1 MSKILCLR
9 TDFAGPL
16 RILSFTFLLTFS
28 FLFLHGNLYAQSL
41 EGLTPA
47 QRQAAESLAPAQRQ
61 AVESELSKTGGQVTP
76 ETIETLKKK
85 PEFKELKPEGGAK
98 EKEPL
103 STEKMAPEEERAEEK
118 VKTPV
123 EEPVKEPLKE
133 KEEKIEMTQKVEK
146 AAQPLKR
153 FGMDFFAPARNR
165 ILSLE
170 EMLGRGQKPP
180 VGQRDALSG
189 FVGPLDMVSSYVNA
203 TIPPQYVLNPG
214 DTVIIHYWGDL
225 LELTELTLTLNSKGE
240 VSIPKVGMLVVRGMM
255 LAQFQSAAKDQLQRV
270 FGKNISLI
278 ATLDNLKSIQIFMTG
293 EVFRPGSY
301 AVSAVTTLFNALY
314 ASGGPN
320 KYGSLREVKLLRNN
334 KTINIDFYN
343 YLLKGESKDDYPLQ
357 AGDTIFIS
365 KLGKLVSIEGEVNRP
380 GLFELKGEERFKD
393 LVSLANGIKP
403 TGLLQRV
410 QIKSVIPNRE
420 RVILDVDISKNA
432 PSQNQELFDGDS
444 VVISSVLPEAVNI
457 VTIEGKV
464 ERPGVYELKKEMKVS
479 DLFTEINRPLG
490 EAYMERADILR
501 LNRDRKT
508 TTLIPIN
515 LAKALEK
522 DTVHDLKLS
531 PMDKLVVYSKWDVK
545 FIPPRTVTVSGSV
558 QKPGDYERSDGM
570 TIRDLLIKAGGVLP
584 NSYLERADLMRFDF
598 EKEIYVNIP
607 VNLIKVLAG
616 DKSEN
621 RLLQDKDSLQIY
633 LLKEIVFIPPH
644 EVSIYGA
651 VQRPGTYPRFSEM
664 RLTDLLLVS
673 GGVVPGSVEQIEIA
687 KARSE
692 GQIKVITA
700 DLDLLHKGDESQNV
714 ALEDGDVVM
723 IRKKSEFY
731 DSPRWVTVSGEVK
744 YPGTYAL
751 YGKEDKISDVIE
763 RAGGLTRYA
772 HPKGT
777 VLTRKRE
784 HFPSDE
790 QRRDVVITNKIINAL
805 NELEYNRQLARNE
818 WLLQKEFGKA
828 ERPRLPGAG
837 TPVVATS
844 GTPSEAAAIGMA
856 PGVAQAAGEVAGG
869 IIETF
874 ESPPGVISSSR
885 KLGEPELLQ
894 GERVIISLKEA
905 LKGGGEDIILM
916 DGDTIHIPQKVK
928 TVSVVGAITRPTTI
942 HFTDNR
948 KVDYYIQNSGGYTDD
963 ANAKRVLVM
972 RVDGS
977 ITPADKVKYVEEGDI
992 IYVPPKVISLDIV
1005 ERIDKVIDVV
1015 KFTLVTVASVAVFI
1029 TLIGLF

>member
-1 MSKILCLR
+1 MFNVLKSLPCFIL
-9 TDFAGPL
+9 
-16 RILSFTFLLTFS
+16 LSVYCF
-28 FLFLHGNLYAQSL
+28 HAGNLYAQEGGMGIPAGQLPPGVKL
-41 EGLTPA
+41 ESLTPA
-47 QRQAAESLAPAQRQ
+47 QRQAL
-61 AVESELSKTGGQVTP
+61 ESELSRTGGQLTP
-76 ETIETLKKK
+76 EAVERLKKS
-85 PEFKELKPEGGAK
+85 PEFQGVKPGNAGGAER
-98 EKEPL
+98 EKPA
-103 STEKMAPEEERAEEK
+103 SDAGEEQIEVTQVEEK
-118 VKTPV
+118 KTETPS
-123 EEPVKEPLKE
+123 
-133 KEEKIEMTQKVEK
+133 
-146 AAQPLKR
+146 R
-153 FGMDFFAPARNR
+153 FGMDFFKPARNR
-165 ILSLE
+165 ILTLE
-170 EMLGRGQKPP
+170 EMMRQGKRPP

-214 DTVIIHYWGDL
+214 DMVIIHYWGDL
-225 LELTELTLTLNSKGE
+225 LELTELTLTLDSKGE
-240 VSIPKVGMLVVRGMM
+240 VSIPKVGILIARGMT

-278 ATLDNLKSIQIFMTG
+278 ASLDSLKSIQIFMTG

-320 KYGSLREVKLLRNN
+320 GYGSLREIKLLRNN

-365 KLGKLVSIEGEVNRP
+365 KVGKLVSIEGEVSRP

-410 QIKSVIPNRE
+410 QVQSVIPNKE
-420 RVILDVDISKNA
+420 RVILDVDASKNA

-444 VVISSVLPEAVNI
+444 VTVFSVLPDIENI

-464 ERPGVYELKKEMKVS
+464 ERPGVYELKKDMKVS

-501 LNRDRKT
+501 LNKDKKT
-508 TTLIPIN
+508 TTLIPFN
-515 LAKALEK
+515 LAKAIEK
-522 DTVHDLKLS
+522 DAVYNLKLS
-531 PMDKLVVYSKWDVK
+531 PMDKLVVYSKWDMK
-545 FIPPRTVTVSGSV
+545 FIPPRMVAISGSV
-558 QKPGDYERSDGM
+558 QKSGYYERSDRM
-570 TIRDLLIKAGGVLP
+570 TIKDLLVNAGGILP
-584 NSYLERADLMRFDF
+584 NSYLERADLMRYNF
-598 EKEIYVNIP
+598 EKEMFVNIP

-616 DKSEN
+616 DESEN
-621 RLLQDKDSLQIY
+621 RLLQDLDSLRIY
-633 LLKEIVFIPPH
+633 LLTEVAFTPPH

-651 VQRPGTYPRFSEM
+651 VQRPGTYARFTGM

-673 GGVVPGSVEQIEIA
+673 GGVEPGSAEKIEIA

-692 GQIKVITA
+692 GEIKVIMA
-700 DLDLLHKGDESQNV
+700 DLELLHKGDESQNIT
-714 ALEDGDVVM
+714 LEDGDVVM

-744 YPGTYAL
+744 YPGTYTL
-751 YGKEDKISDVIE
+751 YGKGDKISDVIE

-772 HPKGT
+772 HAKGA
-777 VLTRKRE
+777 VLTRKGE
-784 HFPSDE
+784 YFPSDE
-790 QRRDVVITNKIINAL
+790 QRKDVVITNKIINAL
-805 NELEYNRQLARNE
+805 NDIEYSRQIARNQ
-818 WLLQKEFGKA
+818 WLLQKEAGKA
-828 ERPRLPGAG
+828 ERPQILGAG

-869 IIETF
+869 IVGTF
-874 ESPPGVISSSR
+874 ESAPGVVSR
-885 KLGEPELLQ
+885 SRILGKPELLQ
-894 GERVIISLKEA
+894 AERVIISLKEA
-905 LKGGGEDIILM
+905 LKGGEGDIILM
-916 DGDTIHIPQKVK
+916 DGDTIHIPQKVE

-942 HFTDNR
+942 HFIDKR
-948 KVDYYIQNSGGYTDD
+948 KVGYYIQNSGGYTDD
-963 ANAKRVLVM
+963 ANAKRALVM

-977 ITPADKVKYVEEGDI
+977 IIPADKVKYIEEGDI

-1015 KFTLVTVASVAVFI
+1015 KFTLVTAASVAVFI

>member
-1 MSKILCLR
+1 MGIP
-9 TDFAGPL
+9 AGQLPSGVKL
-16 RILSFTFLLTFS
+16 
-28 FLFLHGNLYAQSL
+28 
-41 EGLTPA
+41 
-47 QRQAAESLAPAQRQ
+47 ESLTPAQRQ
-61 AVESELSKTGGQVTP
+61 AVESELSRTGGQLTP
-76 ETIETLKKK
+76 EAIETLKKSPAFQGVK
-85 PEFKELKPEGGAK
+85 PEDAGGAK
-98 EKEPL
+98 KQEPA
-103 STEKMAPEEERAEEK
+103 SETGEETIAITQVEEK
-118 VKTPV
+118 NPQV
-123 EEPVKEPLKE
+123 LN
-133 KEEKIEMTQKVEK
+133 
-146 AAQPLKR
+146 R
-153 FGMDFFAPARNR
+153 FGMPFFKPARNR
-165 ILSLE
+165 ILTLE
-170 EMLGRGQKPP
+170 EMMRQGKKPP

-240 VSIPKVGMLVVRGMM
+240 VSIPKVGMLIARGMT
-255 LAQFQSAAKDQLQRV
+255 LAQFQGAAKDQLQRV

-278 ATLDNLKSIQIFMTG
+278 ATLDSLKSIQIFMTG
-293 EVFRPGSY
+293 EVIRPGSY

-320 KYGSLREVKLLRNN
+320 KYGSLREIKLLRNN
-334 KTINIDFYN
+334 KTITIDFYN

-365 KLGKLVSIEGEVNRP
+365 KVGKLVSIEGEVNRP
-380 GLFELKGEERFKD
+380 GLFELKGEERLKD

-410 QIKSVIPNRE
+410 QIKSVIPNKE

-457 VTIEGKV
+457 VTVEGKV
-464 ERPGVYELKKEMKVS
+464 ERPGVYELKKDMKVS

-515 LAKALEK
+515 LAKAIEK
-522 DTVHDLKLS
+522 DAVHNLKLS

-558 QKPGDYERSDGM
+558 QKPGDYERSDGI
-570 TIRDLLIKAGGVLP
+570 TIKDLLIKAGGVMP
-584 NSYLERADLMRFDF
+584 GTYLSRADLLRYNFGKD
-598 EKEIYVNIP
+598 IYENIP
-607 VNLIKVLAG
+607 VDIGKVLA
-616 DKSEN
+616 DNKSEN
-621 RLLQDKDSLQIY
+621 LLLQDKDSLRIY
-633 LLKEIVFIPPH
+633 SLKEAEFTPPQ

-651 VQRPGTYPRFSEM
+651 VQRPGTYTRFTGM
-664 RLTDLLLVS
+664 RLTDLFLVS
-673 GGVVPGSVEQIEIA
+673 GGVVPGNAEKIEIA

-692 GQIKVITA
+692 GEIKVITA
-700 DLDLLHKGDESQNV
+700 DVKQLHEGDEAQNV

-723 IRKKSEFY
+723 VRKKSEFY

-744 YPGTYAL
+744 YPGIYAL

-772 HPKGT
+772 YPKGT

-790 QRRDVVITNKIINAL
+790 QRRDVVITNKIIDAL
-805 NELEYNRQLARNE
+805 NELEYIRQMTRNQ
-818 WLLQKEFGKA
+818 WLLQKEVGKA
-828 ERPRLPGAG
+828 ERPAIQETS

-856 PGVAQAAGEVAGG
+856 PGVARSAGEVAGG
-869 IIETF
+869 IVETF
-874 ESPPGVISSSR
+874 ESPPGVVSKSR

-905 LKGGGEDIILM
+905 LKDGGEDIILM
-916 DGDTIHIPQKVK
+916 DGDTIHIPQKVE

-948 KVDYYIQNSGGYTDD
+948 KVGYYIQNSGGYTDD

-977 ITPADKVKYVEEGDI
+977 IIPADKVKYVEAGDI
-992 IYVPPKVISLDIV
+992 IYVPPKVISLAIV

-1015 KFTLVTVASVAVFI
+1015 KFTLVTAASVAVFI